1 MRVLVVNC
9 GSSTLKFE
17 LTEVMDGAAHSGG
30 RRLASGVI
38 DSIGGRATIELRAE
52 GRDAFQEVVDLTD
65 HAEATRRVLGWMD
78 AIGFPG
84 AGRLDAVG
92 HRVVHGGDRFVR
104 PTIIDGQVLEAIDAL
119 SDLAPLHNEPSLN
132 AIRAARE
139 VLGVDIPMVAV
150 FDTAFHRSMPERA
163 SGYAIPPALAEK
175 HGVRRYGFHGIA
187 HQYMTERYAA
197 ITGRTLDRAK
207 IITLQLGN
215 GCSATAVE
223 NGRSVDT
230 SMGFT
235 PLEGLMMGTR
245 SGDVDPSLAGFL
257 ARKEGVDLEEVEGWL
272 NRRSGLLGVSGRS
285 GDMRKLLESE
295 MEGDRRAALAVD
307 MFCYRVRKQIG
318 AYLAALGGAEAII
331 FGGGIGENAAAVR
344 ARICAGMEW
353 CGLMLDPERN
363 AAAIGSEALISADGA
378 AIHLYVTPVD
388 EAAIIASETIRCLR
402 QRGRGA

>member
-1 MRVLVVNC
+1 MRVLVINC

-17 LTEVMDGAAHSGG
+17 LTETSNDPAHNG
-30 RRLASGVI
+30 RGRLASGVI
-38 DSIGGRATIELRAE
+38 DSIGGRATIELRAK
-52 GRDAFQEVVDLTD
+52 GHEVVHEGADLAD
-65 HAEATRRVLGWMD
+65 HAGAVRRVLGWMD
-78 AIGFPG
+78 AMGLTG
-84 AGRLDAVG
+84 ADGLDAVG

-104 PTIIDGQVLEAIDAL
+104 PTIIDSQVVDAIEAL

-139 VLGVDIPMVAV
+139 VLGEDTPMVAV

-197 ITGRTLDRAK
+197 IRGTSIDRVK
-207 IITLQLGN
+207 LVTLQLGN

-257 ARKEGVDLEEVEGWL
+257 ARKEGVAHEEVEGWL

-285 GDMRKLLESE
+285 RDMRKLLEAE
-295 MEGDRRAALAVD
+295 MQGDGRAALAVD

-318 AYLAALGGAEAII
+318 AYLAALGGAEAIM
-331 FGGGIGENAAAVR
+331 FGGGIGENAATVR
-344 ARICAGMEW
+344 ARVCADMEW
-353 CGLMLDPERN
+353 CGLTLDPERN
-363 AAAIGSEALISADGA
+363 AAAIGAEAMISADSS
-378 AIHLYVTPVD
+378 AIRVYVTPVD
-388 EAAIIASETIRCLR
+388 EAAIIASETIRCLH
-402 QRGRGA
+402 QQGRSA